1 MREHGL
7 ISLILLDDHETA
19 RAALAARLAKAAR
32 VDLVGE
38 TADPR
43 EAVRIIAEKRP
54 DAALVDPR
62 RQAGDGLAA
71 LAMVCDAAVGGYP
84 VVAVH
89 ASYYDAE
96 EWLRARDAGA
106 RDWLLKQLDV
116 DSLITR
122 VAALLNPE
130 RRM

>member
-1 MREHGL
+1 MRTDGL

-19 RAALAARLAKAAR
+19 RAALAARLAKTGR

-38 TADPR
+38 TADPC
-43 EAVRIIAEKRP
+43 EALRIIAEKRP
-54 DAALVDPR
+54 HAALVDPR
-62 RQAGDGLAA
+62 RQDGHGFAA
-71 LAMVCDAAVGGYP
+71 LAIICGAAVDGYP

-89 ASYYDAE
+89 TSYYDAE

-116 DSLITR
+116 ESLITR
-122 VAALLNPE
+122 VAALLN
-130 RRM
+130 RDRLT

>member
-7 ISLILLDDHETA
+7 ISLILLDDHKTA
-19 RAALAARLAKAAR
+19 RAALAARLVKTGR

-38 TADPR
+38 TADPG
-43 EAVRIIAEKRP
+43 EAVRIIAKKRP
-54 DAALVDPR
+54 DAALIDPR
-62 RQAGDGLAA
+62 RQDGDGLAA
-71 LAMVCDAAVGGYP
+71 LAMVCEATVGGYP

-96 EWLRARDAGA
+96 EWLRAREAGA

-122 VAALLNPE
+122 VAALLNSE
-130 RRM
+130 RPR